1 MPDLTLVAFPLG
13 KVLYEPGSDC
23 QAVYFPIDSVVAL
36 LSVMESGASVEVSLV
51 GREGMIGAAS
61 LMGGEVCLGRAQVI
75 SAGYAY
81 SLSAKRARTAF
92 KSEAEFRLI
101 VLRHVRILMAQMSQA
116 VACNRHHPIEQR
128 LCSFLMSLLDRLP
141 SGNLV
146 MTQELIANMLSVRRE
161 SVGEAAG
168 RLQKLGIIE
177 YKRGKIEVLRQ
188 SELERL
194 SCECYTMLKKE
205 LERL

>member
-1 MPDLTLVAFPLG
+1 
-13 KVLYEPGSDC
+13 
-23 QAVYFPIDSVVAL
+23 
-36 LSVMESGASVEVSLV
+36 
-51 GREGMIGAAS
+51 
-61 LMGGEVCLGRAQVI
+61 
-75 SAGYAY
+75 
-81 SLSAKRARTAF
+81 
-92 KSEAEFRLI
+92 
-101 VLRHVRILMAQMSQA
+101 
-116 VACNRHHPIEQR
+116 
-128 LCSFLMSLLDRLP
+128 MSLLDRLP